1 VPARRILIVEDERNV
16 MRAIRSALE
25 SLGRGDVIVEVP
37 SGEEATLEIGRGGID
52 LLITDVRLP
61 GISGLEVVKRLRKKN
76 EKAPAIVVSGYPQAE
91 AEAKRLGVT
100 AFFNKP
106 LRLDEFLGAVQQ
118 VLGDKTPI
126 AAAPQPE
133 EPGIADRLSALRRDL
148 GANAVFLVDLDGKI
162 VVRAG
167 DVTRLNLDLML
178 MHLMTAFSAAMKV
191 CKLLGGLIPTNVH
204 FFDGDEFD
212 VYAANVGQFFAL
224 VIIFDGDRGAGQM
237 GPVMRYGRQCADD
250 LLNSLVMLGVT
261 SEPTPISDLIVALP
275 RAAPAVA
282 TPASRT
288 PTKPAVAVPTPAAPS
303 PIPGLPIMTPAQAA
317 PPHPPPKPLT
327 EAEVKVLEEALQK
340 AKVTDASS
348 FWDTAL
354 AEAEGDSVRPDALS
368 WEQAEKLG
376 LIPKK

>member
-1 VPARRILIVEDERNV
+1 MPARRILIVEDQRDV

-76 EKAPAIVVSGYPQAE
+76 AKAPAIVVSGYPQAE

-100 AFFNKP
+100 AFFHKP
-106 LRLDEFLGAVQQ
+106 LRLDAFLAAVQQ
-118 VLGDKTPI
+118 ALGAGDQASATP
-126 AAAPQPE
+126 AAQQPE

-167 DVTRLNLDLML
+167 DVTRLNMDPVLT
-178 MHLMTAFSAAMKV
+178 HLMTAFSAAMKV
-191 CKLLGGLIPTNVH
+191 CKLLGGVIPTNVH
-204 FFDGDEFD
+204 FFDGDDFD
-212 VYAANVGQFFAL
+212 VYAANVGQYFAL

-261 SEPTPISDLIVALP
+261 SEPSPMSDLIVASP
-275 RAAPAVA
+275 Q
-282 TPASRT
+282 
-288 PTKPAVAVPTPAAPS
+288 PTPAATAPTGAA
-303 PIPGLPIMTPAQAA
+303 PIPIPTIPIVVPASVGT
-317 PPHPPPKPLT
+317 PPPPPSKPLT
-327 EAEVKVLEEALQK
+327 QAEVKALEEALQK
-340 AKVTDASS
+340 AKATDANS

-354 AEAEGDSVRPDALS
+354 AEAESESVRPDALS